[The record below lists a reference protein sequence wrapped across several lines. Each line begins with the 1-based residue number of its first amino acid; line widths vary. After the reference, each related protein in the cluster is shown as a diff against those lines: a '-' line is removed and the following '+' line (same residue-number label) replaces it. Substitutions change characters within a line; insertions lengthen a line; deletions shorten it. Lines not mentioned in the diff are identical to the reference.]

1 MMRPKWLQPR
11 IGRGH
16 RGNGE
21 DLRKNR
27 QAEVRKDQLDQGGL
41 QENPADGRQGRA
53 GDTQPR
59 TSSFRQEM
67 RPGCARKKPGNRQKR
82 TPRNGKRS
90 GRRPKL
96 TSMAGPRPRKPRPW
110 KTGLRDGRHSGL
122 GRDSKNSREPL
133 LKKAGGERDGNHRT
147 LERNWARGSPGAG

>member
-27 QAEVRKDQLDQGGL
+27 QAEVRKDQPDQGSL

-67 RPGCARKKPGNRQKR
+67 RAARLRQEEARKQAEANAQEREKIRQEAQAYIYGR
-82 TPRNGKRS
+82 TEAQEAQALED
-90 GRRPKL
+90 RP
-96 TSMAGPRPRKPRPW
+96 S
-110 KTGLRDGRHSGL
+110 
-122 GRDSKNSREPL
+122 L
-133 LKKAGGERDGNHRT
+133 LFC
-147 LERNWARGSPGAG
+147 L